1 MGDSPDSGSG
11 NESNNESN
19 NEPQG
24 TVFGVDGRSKTGSTA
39 QDAAIGF
46 TDGSG
51 GKGQNFAALDNAT
64 SEQTSTAVAAANAA
78 AAAGGNQQT
87 QNDAV
92 AAALSNYSTGSVSRA
107 GNLTDKGKS
116 AVQSAVESA
125 LSQQAERDAMAETYG
140 AAAPV
145 AAAFGMPAG
154 ATPMDAAAS
163 AKLDSDLNAFISG
176 ADIFSGPQPTPEVN
190 LTVNRRPDI
199 PENAQNMSNLIL
211 SRRVGS
217 PAAFGV
223 DTNIAMTALQ
233 DRALQG
239 DPQAQDLLDEAAARG
254 DITQAQADYA
264 RGFTTQGSAPAAP
277 VGVAAAPEATAEA
290 VLRGPDQVIAE
301 QRAAGITSLAPS
313 TTAQGMPIG
322 KSMGG
327 ANELFGG
334 TPTTGLATDFS
345 PEMMTP
351 SGISGVNNMPMAPVE
366 TNGQFTIGGVPVTE
380 DLANTASQMR
390 GDIFGALPSPTPGI
404 IDKGIGFLTGQDPVE
419 SAATTY
425 GQMLSIPGSVID
437 PETGNIT
444 APAGGGTLN
453 LNNQGMLAGSVTYSG
468 MPDPNYSGPFS
479 NLVNPSQTSD
489 GSDPSPMTTDITQPE
504 IDPCPPGFQ
513 MVNGTCQPIQQPAA
527 PGSNFVVN
535 PTTGL
540 PTAFTPFT
548 QATQVGAINPFVLQ
562 PYAPGQNPFGQPVA
576 QGGIQAMSPTATA
589 LGRQV

>member
-1 MGDSPDSGSG
+1 MGDSPDSGSDNSSD
-11 NESNNESN
+11 NES
-19 NEPQG
+19 QG
-24 TVFGVDGRSKTGSTA
+24 TVFGVNGVSKTGSTA
-39 QDAAIGF
+39 QDEAIGF

-51 GKGQNFAALDNAT
+51 GKGQNFAALSNAT

-92 AAALSNYSTGSVSRA
+92 AAALSNYSTGSVNKA

-163 AKLDSDLNAFISG
+163 AKLDSDLNAFLSG

-199 PENAQNMSNLIL
+199 PDNAQNMSNMVL

-217 PAAFGV
+217 PAAFGI

-239 DPQAQDLLDEAAARG
+239 DTQAQDLLDEAAARG

-277 VGVAAAPEATAEA
+277 VGVTAAPEATAEA

-322 KSMGG
+322 RSMGG

-334 TPTTGLATDFS
+334 TPRELSPVGQMIQDAVATSTRTPEEQAGVTPTGAMGAQAAAGTPAENFYADAYRELNPDIETIPGTTLA
-345 PEMMTP
+345 
-351 SGISGVNNMPMAPVE
+351 GISGGVTNLFGGDAPSAE
-366 TNGQFTIGGVPVTE
+366 DAAAFQSGQLLSLP
-380 DLANTASQMR
+380 
-390 GDIFGALPSPTPGI
+390 GAT
-404 IDKGIGFLTGQDPVE
+404 
-419 SAATTY
+419 
-425 GQMLSIPGSVID
+425 MD
-437 PETGNIT
+437 PETGAISG
-444 APAGGGTLN
+444 AKAGRGELN
-453 LNNQGMLAGSVTYSG
+453 MNRFGMVTYTG
-468 MPDPNYSGPFS
+468 MPDPNYTGPFA
-479 NLVNPSQTSD
+479 NLVNPQQDQGGD
-489 GSDPSPMTTDITQPE
+489 GGSPMTTDITQPDV
-504 IDPCPPGFQ
+504 DPCPPGFQ
-513 MVNGTCQPIQQPAA
+513 MVNGTCQPIQQPPP

-562 PYAPGQNPFGQPVA
+562 PYAPGQNPFQQPVA
-576 QGGIQAMSPTATA
+576 QGGVQAVSPTGAA
-589 LGRQV
+589 LGRQI